1 MQDIIIESSNQSSN
15 IASNVR
21 SVRIKQSRGMFR
33 YVFDWII
40 KGLFVALLLG
50 IDFLLFAGS
59 GSQTIFSESL
69 GLQPE
74 IFTSLMVILVLSLL
88 AMFLVSFS
96 SLLQNLLASAVVGGV
111 VLALLN
117 QFAVYD
123 KTSILEPM
131 FAPYIGMSASF
142 IFNGISHWILA
153 GGAGILTFV
162 ILMMSSKSTTA
173 YFTGILLIIFSGVL
187 VDAYLIKNKTDD
199 FVVRYDNHLD
209 KASKNPR
216 KYVYFFLP
224 NASSYITLGEM
235 KDKLG
240 KDDKA
245 NELKGRLVAFLAK
258 NGFWVYPNA
267 YVSSTD
273 TLNNTVELLNG
284 LDDKKA
290 DEHILKNVEID
301 SLWNFSD
308 VRDEYVFLK
317 NAKLIDVYKNSN
329 YRVTAIQSRG
339 LDLCSKNN
347 ARNVDKCLDKVNTPV
362 AVKNLKVSSWEQA
375 KFLMVQWINSWHLIT
390 DWSVPYG
397 AIDGFVRASE
407 LPIMG
412 VSYDSLYVV
421 NSFKALDALLE
432 EIKKDKGSRAY
443 FVFLDLP
450 SDMYV
455 YNEFCKL
462 KPQSQWQT
470 LTNYKWVGNK
480 NLFEKRKAYQEQY
493 SCLIGKLEQ
502 FMRSLKEKKLDKNT
516 VVFLQGVS
524 GINELGGPK
533 TEDYIENFKRNNL
546 VLLAVKNP
554 MKNSFSINNQIC
566 ESRELVKNYLY
577 LKGECEEL
585 KGMGLYETAAK
596 GLQADLLS
604 NVLSQETLNGYLK
617 NYDEWYQ
624 KWEGFNSKKSP
635 KDKLKEL
642 KAKVKNEAPN
652 PKIKDKKSEGEK
664 INKAEEPLAEANK
677 VEVSENSETETKEKV
692 TDLPEEREVG
702 KALVMEQ
709 PINEGKEQE
718 VKSIK
723 EEIQSDTE
731 ETSKENL
738 DNKGIPLEKD
748 VKSEY
753 NSENSAVASDAADEV
768 KNVETVAKEETK
780 TSQTVEEANNTQAVD
795 KAEKAPKVV
804 GEAKAK
810 TEATSNKT
818 NNTLN

>member
-15 IASNVR
+15 IAANVR
-21 SVRIKQSRGMFR
+21 SVHIKQSRGMFR

-59 GSQTIFSESL
+59 GNQTIFSETT

-74 IFTSLMVILVLSLL
+74 ILTSLMVILGFSLI

-96 SLLQNLLASAVVGGV
+96 SLLQNLLASLVVSGV

-123 KTSILEPM
+123 KASILEPM
-131 FAPYIGMSASF
+131 LTPYIGMSASF

-153 GGAGILTFV
+153 GGAGILTFI
-162 ILMMSSKSTTA
+162 ILMMSSKSGTA
-173 YFTGILLIIFSGVL
+173 YFTGILLVIFSGVL
-187 VDAYLIKNKTDD
+187 VDDFLIKNKTDD
-199 FVVRYDNHLD
+199 FIVRYDNHLD
-209 KASKNPR
+209 KITKNPR

-240 KDDKA
+240 KDENA

-273 TLNNTVELLNG
+273 ALNNTVELLNS

-308 VRDEYVFLK
+308 VKDEYIFMK
-317 NAKLIDVYKNSN
+317 NTKLIDVYKNSN

-339 LDLCSKNN
+339 VDLCSKNN
-347 ARNVDKCLDKVNTPV
+347 ARNVDKCIDKVNTPV
-362 AVKNLKVSSWEQA
+362 AVNNLKASSWEQA
-375 KFLMVQWINSWHLIT
+375 KFLIVQWLNSQKIIT
-390 DWSVPYG
+390 DWSIPYG
-397 AIDGFVRASE
+397 AIDGFVTASE

-412 VSYDSLYVV
+412 ISYDSLYVV
-421 NSFKALDALLE
+421 NSFKALDTLFDDIE
-432 EIKKDKGSRAY
+432 KDKGNRAY

-470 LTNYKWVGNK
+470 LDNYKWVGNK

-502 FMRSLKEKKLDKNT
+502 FMRTLKEKNLDKNT
-516 VVFLQGVS
+516 IVFLQGVS

-577 LKGECEEL
+577 LKGDCEEL
-585 KGMGLYETAAK
+585 KGIGLYETAEK

-604 NVLSQETLNGYLK
+604 NVLSKETLNGYLK

-624 KWEGFNSKKSP
+624 KWENLNSKKLP
-635 KDKLKEL
+635 KNKLKEL
-642 KAKVKNEAPN
+642 KANAKDKPSKGEKVVATSKVGEVKKNEGASEKTEQEVAP
-652 PKIKDKKSEGEK
+652 IMEK
-664 INKAEEPLAEANK
+664 EP
-677 VEVSENSETETKEKV
+677 ENV
-692 TDLPEEREVG
+692 TDLPVERNVE

-723 EEIQSDTE
+723 EETQSSTDE
-731 ETSKENL
+731 AEQENL
-738 DNKGIPLEKD
+738 DNQDIPLEKN
-748 VKSEY
+748 EI
-753 NSENSAVASDAADEV
+753 SENKVENAVAEAEPTEAKNTETVAEEEV
-768 KNVETVAKEETK
+768 KAPKDSKVAGEADTKTVAKEDKIPNAARETN
-780 TSQTVEEANNTQAVD
+780 V
-795 KAEKAPKVV
+795 
-804 GEAKAK
+804 K
-810 TEATSNKT
+810 TESTSNKT
-818 NNTLN
+818 NKTLN